1 MKKKIISCLVL
12 ASIVTGTS
20 YQAFATPA
28 SDGQKESIETTRNK
42 YNELNSK
49 ANTLEA
55 KVMELTGKMNPLIVA
70 TQENDKQIAT
80 IQAQSKQ
87 IEADIP
93 ALQKEIED
101 KQQIL
106 GLRMRSVYKSGGSSN
121 YLAMLISSENVGDF
135 ISKMNGI
142 SKIMQLDNEVIADI
156 EADKAKLD
164 EQIKALDDKKAKLV
178 DLNKEN
184 ETKLAEFKKMETEQK
199 ALIAELDEEMKSV
212 NVDLTSLERP
222 LAAGLITTVNSPS
235 STIAQ
240 IETAVSSLRGL
251 RNQIVSPTV
260 DEEIVQAIEKGK
272 NRITEMNAAN
282 QPNRGDGG
290 STSTGSGSGSGNGG
304 TVVAPPSGSKAD
316 AVVSYAYQ
324 FIGKPYVYGATGP
337 NAFDCS
343 GLTQYVFRSVGVGLS
358 RTTQQQVRQGVAVSR
373 DQLQKGDLVFT
384 EGSATN
390 PTHVGIYIGNGQMIH
405 APRPGSSVKV
415 APMYKFVTARRV
427 L

>member
-87 IEADIP
+87 IEADIS
-93 ALQKEIED
+93 ALQKEIEE

-290 STSTGSGSGSGNGG
+290 STSTGSGSGSGSGG

-343 GLTQYVFRSVGVGLS
+343 GLTQYVFRSVGVSLS